1 MHVTRT
7 ITVARP
13 RDEVYAFWR
22 DFENLPRFM
31 KHVESVRNI
40 DGTRSH
46 WVAKAIGGRDV
57 EWDAELVED
66 RHNERIAWRTVGAED
81 DVSHA
86 GSVTFLPAG
95 TGATDVQVDLEYD
108 APGGKLGATIAKLFG
123 EEPGQQI
130 EEDLQRF
137 KRVLETGDVER
148 PVSRAIDPLVNGK
161 GEWPGA
167 TIRPTS
173 RSDQV
178 S

>member
-31 KHVESVRNI
+31 RYVESVENI
-40 DGTRSH
+40 DGNRSH
-46 WVAKAIGGRDV
+46 WVAKSVGGRDV

-66 RHNERIAWRTVGAED
+66 RHNERISWRTVGADD
-81 DVSHA
+81 DVRHA
-86 GSVTFLPAG
+86 GSVSFLPAG

-108 APGGKLGATIAKLFG
+108 APGGKLGAVIAKLFG

-137 KRVLETGDVER
+137 KRVLESREVER
-148 PVSRAIDPLVNGK
+148 PVSRVTDPMVDGK

-167 TIRPTS
+167 TILPPS

-178 S
+178 N